1 MYVVSSYLTKPSPMS
16 DLSLLGGGRLEG
28 SGLEEEEQIGSA
40 HLGLCAIQGRVS
52 SCLGNKCGKM
62 DSF

>member
-1 MYVVSSYLTKPSPMS
+1 MYVVSSYLMKPSPMS

-28 SGLEEEEQIGSA
+28 SELEEEEQIGSA
-40 HLGLCAIQGRVS
+40 YLGLCAIQGHVS

>member
-28 SGLEEEEQIGSA
+28 SRLEEEEQIGSA